1 MAQDPRAAL
10 DQLIAALEK
19 HYEAATTLKDPDAD
33 EVVDTETSLQDAFF
47 AYDQVL
53 FRAVGV
59 ELPFDILDED
69 DEDDED
75 AVFDDEDY
83 EFGDDEDEDDF

>member
-19 HYEAATTLKDPDAD
+19 HYQAATTLKDPDAE
-33 EVVDTETSLQDAFF
+33 EVVDTETALQDAFF

-53 FRAVGV
+53 FKAVGV
-59 ELPFDILDED
+59 ELPFDILDEEEDEDDEADVFDDGDYEFD
-69 DEDDED
+69 DEDDE
-75 AVFDDEDY
+75 F
-83 EFGDDEDEDDF
+83 